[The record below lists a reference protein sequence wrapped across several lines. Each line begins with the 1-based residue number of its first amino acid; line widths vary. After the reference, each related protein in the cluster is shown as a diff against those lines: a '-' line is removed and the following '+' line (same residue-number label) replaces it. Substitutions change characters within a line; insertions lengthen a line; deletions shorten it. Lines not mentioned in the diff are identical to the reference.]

1 MNDDD
6 EDKWPV
12 TRGFLESKLQQLK
25 SQIDLERS
33 ERQLKW
39 TKIFSMAVLAIYF
52 VILVSTIVCRL
63 HEIVK

>member
-1 MNDDD
+1 MTDDD
-6 EDKWPV
+6 NQPV

-39 TKIFSMAVLAIYF
+39 TKIFAMAVLSSYF
-52 VILVSTIVCRL
+52 VTLVAMTVCRL
-63 HEIVK
+63 LHS

>member
-1 MNDDD
+1 MASDDD
-6 EDKWPV
+6 KEPV

-52 VILVSTIVCRL
+52 VILVATIVCRL
-63 HEIVK
+63 HQQ